1 MGEPIDRTVV
11 RAVLVMAVAI
21 FVLGISLLLIGL
33 ISKDW
38 KVAAPSPF
46 ITGFMYWPINKV
58 LKIRMESMI
67 LTTALTLVEPLPPEA
82 AADYMMKVIEM
93 ILEYDQKSDRE
104 SLHKRILTKG

>member
-1 MGEPIDRTVV
+1 MGESIDRTIV
-11 RAVLVMAVAI
+11 RAVLAMASAI

-67 LTTALTLVEPLPPEA
+67 LTTALALVEPLPPEA
-82 AADYMMKVIEM
+82 AADYTIS
-93 ILEYDQKSDRE
+93 IN
-104 SLHKRILTKG
+104 